1 MALNVKVKVD
11 SNNEDRRGEVKF
23 QPHVMLMHALT
34 HLCVH

>member
-23 QPHVMLMHALT
+23 QPHVTLMHALT